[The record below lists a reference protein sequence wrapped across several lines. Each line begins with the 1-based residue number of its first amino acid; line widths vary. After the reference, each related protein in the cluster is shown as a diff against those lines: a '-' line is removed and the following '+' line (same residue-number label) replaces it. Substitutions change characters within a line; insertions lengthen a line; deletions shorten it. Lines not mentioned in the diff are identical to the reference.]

1 MSKPLSSP
9 VGIPSLQPASSQPQS
24 ERRALSRFL
33 VLEPRVL
40 LDAAALET
48 ADKLLADATPHH
60 DGGDS
65 PATEALADA
74 LLKGQAGTAALS
86 AAGGAS
92 EVLFVDADVQG
103 YEELIRN
110 LGGNV
115 EVHILT
121 GNDWAGQIQ
130 AVLGRR
136 DGDVSAIHL
145 VSHGSAGKLV
155 LGGEAVDAG
164 SLDRYAQAWSAMR
177 QALTAEGDLLLY
189 GCDVAAGDVGRSFI
203 QALTERTGA
212 DIAASEDLS
221 GVASLGGNW
230 ELEYQA
236 GEIGARSLFAD
247 GANGFDG
254 LLADAWVQ
262 DTEISAGTS
271 SVAITHTA
279 QGDFKFVGTAT
290 GVGPN
295 GHGQV
300 EVYRRNDTT
309 GEWVLFQTLN
319 HNTDGGSNPVG
330 SIKAQF
336 GYSIAA
342 AGNKLVVSAPAF
354 DPSTANASD
363 GRVFVFTWNGT
374 TWAAGVQRIDYI
386 AIQGSGRT
394 GFNGGSSDINDSRG
408 TADQWGYSVDIATDG
423 NGNYRLV
430 IGNPYEDW
438 WEYDNDDNDGDWGG
452 SAVTRNERDDV
463 GAAVVLQASSHGNFG
478 TAYNQITQIYGW
490 TSLTTD
496 NLYFGST
503 TAVGYDAPDSSGDPG
518 HWWVAVGGSGLDQV
532 RMYLDPAANSTIGGG
547 TYNHQFAYTGSSPNN
562 ITMDDDWMVIGNA
575 ASLQAYKLT
584 GTTWAA
590 AGSAFGGANAVVFI
604 ADRDYSWS
612 SPTNQPPIIVY
623 SGLADGV
630 LYTYTAIWNT
640 STNQFDPTDL
650 INTGR
655 QEVAVAI
662 DRYRALDILVAN
674 ASGSQ
679 SWHYNWDPVANDDV
693 MTGNEDASFSLNVIS
708 NDTDINKDVYGVF
721 GDALVIDGVTTS
733 IFGAT
738 ITYTGTTVT
747 YNPTTSS
754 YLQTLALGQTAQEK
768 LLVTIRDGQG
778 GFSTSDLIVN
788 IEGRNDAPVVT
799 SIIPLDPFR
808 QQQSNSTV
816 SYDLSVYFN
825 DIDQGENTALVPEV
839 TGLPSGWTWTVDGS
853 YLLLTIPASGA
864 TAADGYQG
872 TITVR
877 MKDPHGATSPTRSFK
892 IVVDAVN
899 NAPVVQGAIADQV
912 ALAQNAFSFQV
923 PASSFHDPDPAP
935 FDVLTYSATLSGGGP
950 LPSWLVF
957 DPDNRLFVGTPSAA
971 DVGTFTV
978 RVAVTDKGGL
988 TTSDDF
994 VISVVDPS
1002 LNTVTAFADGDGS
1015 NADFGF
1021 STAIS
1026 QDGNWMVVGSPG
1038 WSNSRG
1044 EVRYYQWNGTGWTY
1058 RGALSGL
1065 AGDQGRFGWSVDI
1078 SDNGGMIVVGARN
1091 ENGGQGAVYVYNW
1104 NGTAFVQKAKYLAT
1118 GAQQNDYFG
1127 TSVAINEAGNH
1138 ILIGASH
1145 YDANGIAD
1153 SGAAF
1158 MRGIASDTGTI
1169 TFGANI
1175 LPKDP
1180 HAFDRFGTTV
1190 AFDQNIL
1197 VVSAIGVDNAS
1208 GIVARLQFDESDGIY
1223 ASASLGGIGG
1233 TLEESTG
1240 FVNDPERGNVV
1251 RLDGANAR
1259 IILDE
1264 PINLGG
1270 TNSDL
1275 MVAKNLD
1282 NSANNTAKAGRE
1294 QQRLVVTSN
1303 TNNFTLT
1310 IDGKTTEAIAYNAT
1324 ALSQADLIQAALNT
1338 LLGDGSVSVFAEVE
1352 GANQNDTFRVL
1363 FHDGVSH
1370 GLMTSSKA
1378 MTITR
1383 DVVHEAYDQQLL
1395 VVGNILGTAAGNFT
1409 LTVDGTTT
1417 APITYSATAATLRT
1431 NIENALN
1438 ALLGAGAAKVE
1449 VFGADAASDAFR
1461 ITFNKSWTISAWY
1474 NGVQSNGGYRTLT
1487 RGADHDL
1494 NGDNVMDVMGSHQII
1509 IDTGT
1514 NTLGTWNNSGTGPA
1528 GFVSSGYSLTPAQ
1541 LTGWHNIV
1549 AVGEG
1554 GVTRFY
1560 IDGVLVGTSNWQ
1572 ATDTVSA
1579 VGNYLSGGQKF
1590 ANYLD
1595 DFRIYDRALSQSEI
1609 RNIHAGVAQADGQYN
1624 DMGALYVF
1632 STDVGGQNQV
1642 AKLYAPD
1649 GHALDML
1656 GWSISV
1662 DVYNVGG
1669 TRMSGIIA
1677 ASSIYNDQ
1685 AATDG
1690 GAVYVWRSN
1699 DLQSGGDQWNGQA
1712 GNGTW
1717 DLETKLVS
1725 YDVKSGDYFGYAVA
1739 VDADETTGN
1748 ARIVVG
1754 TPFESSNGAY
1764 AGAVYAYKYEGG
1776 VWLPE
1781 KFVDANPQGG
1791 SQASAAFFGNA
1802 VGVAVNS
1809 GTSMARAVFTSRW
1822 HSTGAE
1828 TRDGAAY
1835 SVNLLTQGNYMT
1847 LMAAQ
1852 VPVFE
1857 SFSVPA
1863 PMAFAVDN
1871 STTQGE
1877 VAFNEEGLLV
1887 YTPGESFRALA
1898 AGETATDSFVYYTQ
1912 QNGVIYENEVVVT
1925 VQGQDHGPEAADD
1938 VVYVAANATGVLD
1951 VLGNDTDGLTLLSVD
1966 APALVGS
1973 LRIDGNRL
1981 VYDPQGR
1988 FDSLRTGEAAQQSFR
2003 YTAVDGQG
2011 REVSGTVTLLV
2022 TGIDRWPTAM
2032 DDTASVSADGMVTV
2046 DVVANDLAGSSGSV
2060 WLSNLDTSGA
2070 IGSFS
2075 YDGDGVIR
2083 YVPGEAFAAL
2093 RVGETVTD
2101 RVVYTLRDAYGHES
2115 SGLLVVTITGT
2126 NDGSTP
2132 VEPGLPMP
2140 HDDVATT
2147 QGMTPVRIPVSANDG
2162 GGQVVSATE
2171 GAHGEVIVQEDGS
2184 LLYVPGSTL
2193 AMLPAGTVQVDSF
2206 SYVVEYEGGRRETAT
2221 VQVHVNGRYFVPA
2234 QEQDEDWRDKLVIVP
2249 LSSVSDAYAPPT
2261 VADGT
2266 APGALPAP
2274 DLRDNVAAMAL
2285 DGMVEMAAEEGAEL
2299 DLPYDADTAT
2309 LPPLADNGGG
2319 KPALSALLRREV
2331 LARQAGVDALL
2342 RHLGERAA

>member
-9 VGIPSLQPASSQPQS
+9 VGIPTPQPVSSQPQS

-48 ADKLLADATPHH
+48 ADKLLADAMPHH
-60 DGGDS
+60 DGADG

-121 GNDWAGQIQ
+121 GSDWAGQIQ

-145 VSHGSAGKLV
+145 VSHGSAGRLV

-164 SLDRYAQAWSAMR
+164 SLDRYAQAWSAMH

-189 GCDVAAGDVGRSFI
+189 GCDVAAGDLGQSFI

-236 GEIGARSLFAD
+236 GEIGTHSLFAD

-279 QGDFKFVGTAT
+279 QGDFKFVGTHTGT
-290 GVGPN
+290 GVGP
-295 GHGQV
+295 GDHGKV
-300 EVYRRNDTT
+300 DVYRRDEGT
-309 GEWVLFQTLN
+309 GEWVFFQSLN
-319 HNTDGGSNPVG
+319 HTTDGGTNPVG
-330 SIKAQF
+330 AIKAQF

-374 TWAAGVQRIDYI
+374 TWASGVQRIDYI
-386 AIQGSGRT
+386 AIQGSGQT
-394 GFNGGSSDINDSRG
+394 GFNGGSPDINGSRG

-438 WEYDNDDNDGDWGG
+438 YEYDDDDNDGTWGG
-452 SAVTRNERDDV
+452 NAVTRNERDDV
-463 GAAVVLQASSHGNFG
+463 GAAVVLQATSHGSFG
-478 TAYNQITQIYGW
+478 TAYNQITQMYGW
-490 TSLTTD
+490 TSLTAD

-503 TAVGYDAPDSSGDPG
+503 TAVGYDAPDSNGDPG
-518 HWWVAVGGSGLDQV
+518 HWWVAVGGSGLDKV
-532 RMYLDPAANSTIGGG
+532 RVYLDPAANTTINGSTY
-547 TYNHQFAYTGSSPNN
+547 TQQFDYTGSSPNN

-575 ASLQAYKLT
+575 SSLQAYKLT
-584 GTTWAA
+584 GTTWTA

-630 LYTYTAIWNT
+630 LYTYTAIWDT

-693 MTGNEDASFSLNVIS
+693 MTGNEDASFSFNVIS
-708 NDTDINKDVYGVF
+708 NDTDINKDIYGVF
-721 GDALVIDGVTTS
+721 GDSLVIDGVTAS

-738 ITYTGTTVT
+738 VTFTGTTVT

-877 MKDPHGATSPTRSFK
+877 MKDPHGATSPTRNFK

-899 NAPVVQGAIADQV
+899 NAPVLQSAIADQV

-957 DPDNRLFVGTPSAA
+957 DAENRLFVGTPAA
-971 DVGTFTV
+971 GDVGTITV
-978 RVAVTDKGGL
+978 RVTVTDKGGL
-988 TTSDDF
+988 TATDDF
-994 VISVVDPS
+994 VISVVNPS
-1002 LNTVTAFADGDGS
+1002 QNTVTQFYDGVGS

-1026 QDGNWMVVGSPG
+1026 QSGEWMVVGSPG
-1038 WSNSRG
+1038 WSSSRG
-1044 EVRYYQWNGTGWTY
+1044 EVRYFQWNGSGWTY
-1058 RGALSGL
+1058 RGTL
-1065 AGDQGRFGWSVDI
+1065 AGVTANDQFGWSVDI
-1078 SDNGGMIVVGARN
+1078 DDTGSKIVVGARN
-1091 ENGGQGAVYVYNW
+1091 VNSGRGAAYVYSRPS
-1104 NGTAFVQKAKYLAT
+1104 GTTFSLSAT
-1118 GAQQNDYFG
+1118 YTANGAQQNDYFG
-1127 TSVAINEAGNH
+1127 TSVAINDSGTQVV
-1138 ILIGASH
+1138 IGASH
-1145 YDANGIAD
+1145 YDSGGVAD

-1158 MRGIASDTGTI
+1158 LAATSSGGALT
-1169 TFGANI
+1169 ANI

-1180 HAFDRFGTTV
+1180 DTFDRFGTTV
-1190 AFDQNIL
+1190 AFDQNIV
-1197 VVSAIGVDNAS
+1197 VVSAIGADNAS
-1208 GIVARLQFDESDGIY
+1208 GIVARLQFEESDGIY
-1223 ASASLGGIGG
+1223 ASASIGGVGG
-1233 TLEESTG
+1233 TLGVGTG
-1240 FVNDPERGNVV
+1240 FVNDPVRGNVV
-1251 RLDGANAR
+1251 RFTDGNSV
-1259 IILDE
+1259 
-1264 PINLGG
+1264 INL
-1270 TNSDL
+1270 D
-1275 MVAKNLD
+1275 
-1282 NSANNTAKAGRE
+1282 SA
-1294 QQRLVVTSN
+1294 
-1303 TNNFTLT
+1303 
-1310 IDGKTTEAIAYNAT
+1310 ID
-1324 ALSQADLIQAALNT
+1324 
-1338 LLGDGSVSVFAEVE
+1338 LGD
-1352 GANQNDTFRVL
+1352 
-1363 FHDGVSH
+1363 
-1370 GLMTSSKA
+1370 
-1378 MTITR
+1378 
-1383 DVVHEAYDQQLL
+1383 
-1395 VVGNILGTAAGNFT
+1395 
-1409 LTVDGTTT
+1409 
-1417 APITYSATAATLRT
+1417 
-1431 NIENALN
+1431 
-1438 ALLGAGAAKVE
+1438 
-1449 VFGADAASDAFR
+1449 
-1461 ITFNKSWTISAWY
+1461 SWTISTWY
-1474 NGVQSNGGYRTLT
+1474 NGVQSNGTWRTLV
-1487 RGADHDL
+1487 RGSLD
-1494 NGDNVMDVMGSHQII
+1494 HQII
-1509 IDTGT
+1509 VQDGT
-1514 NTLGTWNNSGTGPA
+1514 NVLGVYNNTAGT
-1528 GFVSSGYSLTPAQ
+1528 FVSSGHTLTAAQ
-1541 LTGWHNIV
+1541 LTGWHHIV

-1554 GVTRFY
+1554 TTTRFY
-1560 IDGVLVGTSNWQ
+1560 IDGVLVGTANFKS
-1572 ATDTVSA
+1572 TSDIVA
-1579 VGNYLSGGQKF
+1579 VGNYQGLGQKF
-1590 ANYLD
+1590 ANMLD
-1595 DFRIYDRALSQSEI
+1595 DFRVYDRALTQSEI
-1609 RNIHAGVAQADGQYN
+1609 RNIYTGVAQSDGQYN

-1669 TRMSGIIA
+1669 MRMSGIIA

-1764 AGAVYAYKYEGG
+1764 AGAVYAYKYQGG

-1871 STTQGE
+1871 SATQGE
-1877 VAFNEEGLLV
+1877 VGFNEEGLLV

-1912 QNGVIYENEVVVT
+1912 QNGVVYENEVVVT
-1925 VQGQDHGPEAADD
+1925 VQGQDHEPEAADD

-1951 VLGNDTDGLTLLSVD
+1951 VLGNDTAGLALLSVD

-1973 LRIDGNRL
+1973 LRIEGNRL

-1988 FDSLRTGEAAQQSFR
+1988 FDSLRTGEAVQQGFR
-2003 YTAVDGQG
+2003 YTALDGQG
-2011 REVSGTVTLLV
+2011 REVSGNVVLLV
-2022 TGIDRWPTAM
+2022 TGVDRWPTAV
-2032 DDTASVSADGMVTV
+2032 DDTATVDADGVVTV
-2046 DVVANDLAGSSGSV
+2046 NVVANDSQGSSGTA
-2060 WLSNLDTSGA
+2060 WLSGLDTSGS

-2075 YDGDGVIR
+2075 YDGDGVVR

-2093 RVGETVTD
+2093 RVGETATD

-2147 QGMTPVRIPVSANDG
+2147 QGMTPVRIAVSDNDG
-2162 GGQVVSATE
+2162 GGQVISATA
-2171 GAHGEVIVQEDGS
+2171 GAHGEVVVQEDGS

-2249 LSSVSDAYAPPT
+2249 LSSLSDAYAPP
-2261 VADGT
+2261 AIPDGAGET
-2266 APGALPAP
+2266 ALPTHE
-2274 DLRDNVAAMAL
+2274 LRDNVAALAL
-2285 DGMVEMAAEEGAEL
+2285 DGMVEMAAEEGAGL
-2299 DLPYDADTAT
+2299 DLPSEADTAA
-2309 LPPLADNGGG
+2309 LPPLADNGSG

-2331 LARQAGVDALL
+2331 LARQAGMDALL
-2342 RHLGERAA
+2342 RHFGERAA